1 MYFILS
7 FRTVMS
13 EAGKYDWVIVDGIGP
28 FFSSYRKRR
37 INWSKIPLAEL
48 PIEGE
53 VADRYWAGVRVE
65 MAQFVKRVRAHG
77 YNTVTLDDVAHITHH
92 ESYSE
97 NLRKRVARLASE
109 MREVIRI
116 IKGAGLK
123 VLMTSDVVPMTSNLS
138 EGLDGDRAAISEY
151 FKDLLEKFIHGFPEV
166 DGVVLRLGE
175 GDGKDV
181 KGDINNALFIQTAK
195 QANVLLRDL
204 LGVFECHKKVLV
216 CRTWTVGAYPVGDL
230 IWHRKRVKGLLSG
243 IDSESFILSLKHGE
257 SDFFRYLP
265 LNHAFFETSVQKVIE
280 FQARR
285 EYEGAGEYPSFIGW
299 DVEAYAKELENANNL
314 VGMSVWV
321 QTGGWHAFSRRS
333 YIGEGSYWVE
343 LNSAVTVQVL
353 QYGRSVDAA
362 LTKFYGS
369 IKLDHVRRFL
379 ELSTEVVMKGLYVE
393 EFAKQKWFFRRVR
406 IPPLLHVYWDCIFFQ
421 HPIKKVMK
429 HFVEDEKQAIREGYA
444 VLENFR
450 EMEQLAEKLSWSVDD
465 VRFMH
470 DSYKLIAL
478 SREYIFAPY
487 SEEMK
492 DRVLTAKREYKAK
505 YPRSVRAR
513 YRVKTNFKRVAISSQ
528 RIALVKR
535 LFLRKKRGYRM
546 LDHLVT
552 IHLLGYI
559 YRLFHKHYEHK
570 IPKFARKSAMGIDTV
585 LK

>member
-1 MYFILS
+1 
-7 FRTVMS
+7 MS
-13 EAGKYDWVIVDGIGP
+13 EQGKFKWVIVDGIGP
-28 FFSSYRKRR
+28 FFRSYNKRR

-48 PIEGE
+48 PVEGDA
-53 VADRYWAGVRVE
+53 ADVYWRAVREE
-65 MAQFVKRVRAHG
+65 MAEFVQRVRAHG
-77 YNTVTLDDVAHITHH
+77 YNTVTLDDVAHVTLH
-92 ESYSE
+92 ESYTDALK
-97 NLRKRVARLASE
+97 LRVKRLAKE
-109 MREVIRI
+109 MRILIQI
-116 IKGAGLK
+116 IKNAGLR
-123 VLMTSDVVPMTSNLS
+123 VLMTSDVVPMTATLVEGMGGRRS
-138 EGLDGDRAAISEY
+138 EIARY
-151 FKDLLEKFIHGFPEV
+151 FKALLENFILEFPEV

-181 KGDINNALFIQTAK
+181 KGDINNSLFIETAK
-195 QANVLLRDL
+195 QANVMLKDL
-204 LGVFECHKKVLV
+204 LERFKFHQRVLV

-230 IWHRKRVKGLLSG
+230 IWHRKRVRGLLSG
-243 IDSESFILSLKHGE
+243 IESDFFILSLKYGE

-299 DVEAYAKELENANNL
+299 DVERYAQELVGANNL

-321 QTGGWHAFSRRS
+321 QTGGWHAFSRRA

-353 QYGRSVDAA
+353 QYGRSVDEA
-362 LTKFYGS
+362 LSKFYGS
-369 IKLDHVRRFL
+369 IKLEQVRRFL
-379 ELSTEVVMKGLYVE
+379 ELSTEVIMKGLYVE
-393 EFAKQKWFFRRVR
+393 EFAQQKWFFRRVR

-429 HFVEDEKQAIREGYA
+429 HFVEDEQKAIRDGYA
-444 VLENFR
+444 VLENFE
-450 EMEQLAEKLSWSVDD
+450 EMENLAEKLGWSVED

-478 SREYIFAPY
+478 ARGYIFAPY
-487 SEEMK
+487 TPEVKE
-492 DRVLTAKREYKAK
+492 RILAAKREYKALH
-505 YPRSVRAR
+505 PRSQRPR
-513 YRVKTNFKRVAISSQ
+513 YRVKTSFKRLELSSQ
-528 RIALVKR
+528 KIALVKR
-535 LFLRKKRGYRM
+535 LFFRKKRGYRL

-559 YRLFHKHYEHK
+559 YRLFHKRYEHK
-570 IPKFARKSAMGIDTV
+570 IPKFARKSAMGIDAI

>member
-1 MYFILS
+1 
-7 FRTVMS
+7 MS
-13 EAGKYDWVIVDGIGP
+13 ETGKYEWVIVDGIGP
-28 FFSSYRKRR
+28 FFRGYNKRR

-48 PIEGE
+48 PLGGE
-53 VADRYWAGVRVE
+53 EADAYWSAVRGE
-65 MAQFVKRVRAHG
+65 MSEFVQRVRAHG
-77 YNTVTLDDVAHITHH
+77 YNTVTLDDVAHLTQH
-92 ESYSE
+92 ESYSDS
-97 NLRKRVARLASE
+97 LRKRVARLSAE
-109 MREVIRI
+109 MREIIRI

-123 VLMTSDVVPMTSNLS
+123 VLMTSDVVPMTGALV
-138 EGLDGDRAAISEY
+138 EKLHGDRVETAKY
-151 FKDLLEKFIHGFPEV
+151 FKSLLVQFILDFPEV

-181 KGDINNALFIQTAK
+181 KGDINNSLFIQTAK
-195 QANVLLRDL
+195 QANVMLKDL
-204 LGVFECHKKVLV
+204 LECFEYHEKMLV

-230 IWHRKRVKGLLSG
+230 IWHRKRVRGLLSG
-243 IDSESFILSLKHGE
+243 IDSEHFILSLKYGE

-265 LNHAFFETSVQKVIE
+265 LNQAFFETSVQKVIE

-299 DVEAYAKELENANNL
+299 DVEAYAKELEKANNL

-343 LNSAVTVQVL
+343 LNSAVAVQVL
-353 QYGRSVDAA
+353 QYGRSVDASLA
-362 LTKFYGS
+362 KFYGT
-369 IKLDHVRRFL
+369 IKLDSVRRFL
-379 ELSTEVVMKGLYVE
+379 ELSNEVVMKGLYVE
-393 EFAKQKWFFRRVR
+393 EFARQKWFFRRVR

-429 HFVEDEKQAIREGYA
+429 HFVEDEQKAIQDGYA
-444 VLENFR
+444 VLENFA
-450 EMEQLAEKLSWSVDD
+450 EMETLAEKLGWSVDD

-470 DSYKLIAL
+470 DSYRLIAL
-478 SREYIFAPY
+478 AREYIFAPY
-487 SEEMK
+487 TEEVK
-492 DRVLTAKREYKAK
+492 ARVLAAKAEYKAK
-505 YPRSVRAR
+505 YPRSERAR
-513 YRVKTNFKRVAISSQ
+513 YRVKTSFKRLDVSSQ

-535 LFLRKKRGYRM
+535 VFLRKKRGYRL

-552 IHLLGYI
+552 IHLLGYV
-559 YRLFHKHYEHK
+559 YRLFHKHYEHR